1 MNKYESMVYKTFY
14 LILILIQVAL
24 IILRMTD
31 TIKISWWLVLIPI
44 WFEILD
50 LIVGVIYEIIKAK
63 IWEKKMKRWESDT
76 K

>member
-1 MNKYESMVYKTFY
+1 
-14 LILILIQVAL
+14 
-24 IILRMTD
+24 MTD